1 MKEEI
6 KMDKYEWEKLKREDY
21 PEYCKRYSE
30 FMYDEGNELNC
41 SCCPKGPESWGCHQQ
56 NCWVTAHCHPEY
68 L

>member
-6 KMDKYEWEKLKREDY
+6 KMDYKEWEKMREKDY
-21 PEYCKRYSE
+21 SEYCKKYSE
-30 FMYDEGNELNC
+30 FMYSEGNELNC